1 MTLNRTNKGLF
12 LLRNHSLAVLPRIAI
27 GGTLLYSG
35 INKLPMHSE
44 FVNLVNSYHLLP
56 AWMGTVYATVLP
68 WVELLFGTYLIL
80 GILVRPSAIV
90 AALMGI
96 SFTVANVS
104 SIIRG
109 DEHCLSC
116 FGEAVFLSPGHALII
131 DGVIVMIALY
141 LVAVGGRGQALC
153 FDSWFAHKQRS
164 KVAIFSDE

>member
-1 MTLNRTNKGLF
+1 MTLNRTNKGF
-12 LLRNHSLAVLPRIAI
+12 FPFRNHSLAVLPRIAI

-68 WVELLFGTYLIL
+68 WVELLIGAYLIL

-96 SFTVANVS
+96 SFIVANVS

-116 FGEAVFLSPGHALII
+116 FGEAVFLSPAHSLII
-131 DGVIVMIALY
+131 DGVIVMIAVY
-141 LVAVGGRGQALC
+141 LMTVGCRGQFLC
-153 FDSWFAHKQRS
+153 FDAWCAPKPRS
-164 KVAIFSDE
+164 KLAIPGNE